1 MIFTLPAAFVSFYA
15 LLNRHERHGLDAQL
29 PAHVFGV
36 LALAALILREALW
49 LCGQLAPR
57 TSLWPLF
64 TWQLV
69 PATLTLV
76 LVYLDRHRAW
86 PVAVHRQAYLGMA
99 APVLLL
105 AALASALY
113 ANFTH
118 AGGGSALPY
127 VPSSAFRHRTDRG
140 AARDHRL
147 DPKHRLAHPAR
158 GSHPHRRDSSG
169 AGLYIVRDSA
179 ACASLG
185 QVPFEARAQRLG
197 LAQSLLSFLWTAVAL
212 GLMISATRKLMRE
225 RWFIGF
231 VLLGVVGAGSFW
243 STSSTR
249 ERSRGRCR

>member
-1 MIFTLPAAFVSFYA
+1 MGARSDRHISAIAACRHRPPLVALAILIGLLEEIRPPFPGHSLHDTMIFTLPAAFVSFYA

-127 VPSSAFRHRTDRG
+127 PSSAFSTSHRSPVLL
-140 AARDHRL
+140 AIIAL
-147 DPKHRLAHPAR
+147 IEHRLAHPAR
-158 GSHPHRRDSSG
+158 ARILIGAIPAVLVFIWLSAMARSLRIIGAECRSRRGLSASDS
-169 AGLYIVRDSA
+169 
-179 ACASLG
+179 
-185 QVPFEARAQRLG
+185 P
-197 LAQSLLSFLWTAVAL
+197 SLLSFL
-212 GLMISATRKLMRE
+212 
-225 RWFIGF
+225 
-231 VLLGVVGAGSFW
+231 
-243 STSSTR
+243 
-249 ERSRGRCR
+249 